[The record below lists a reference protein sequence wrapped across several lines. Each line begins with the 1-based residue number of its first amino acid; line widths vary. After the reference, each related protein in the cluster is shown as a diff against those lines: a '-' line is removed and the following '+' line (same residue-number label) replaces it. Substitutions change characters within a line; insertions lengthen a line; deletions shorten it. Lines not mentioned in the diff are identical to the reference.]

1 MESNWDNSDSVNDLN
16 DKDFFD
22 IYYNLLNWDSKWMIN
37 NKFRINL
44 RLINKFVLVIS
55 HFWGLLLLILKIH
68 KKTST
73 IEWN

>member
-16 DKDFFD
+16 DKDFLD

-73 IEWN
+73 IKWN